1 MPDLA
6 AETARS
12 EPRIAL
18 PFDAMVLAGGASS
31 RLGSVAKAELVADGA
46 TLLERTLAAVSG
58 ARRTVVVGPEPSQR
72 LPAGVLLAR
81 EDPAFGGPA
90 SAIAAG
96 LAMLAAGGGSSD
108 VTLVLACDMPN
119 IGLAVPR
126 LVRGLGDNPE
136 QDGVIAVEA
145 DRLQWLASGFR
156 TARLA
161 SAIGARGGALDGMP
175 VVRLLDGLNLV
186 PIDVPPG
193 STADVDTWDDARRLG
208 VIRAGSPRKENA

>member
-1 MPDLA
+1 MA
-6 AETARS
+6 
-12 EPRIAL
+12 AL
-18 PFDAMVLAGGASS
+18 PFDAIVLAGGTSS
-31 RLGSVAKAELVADGA
+31 RLGSVPKAALVAKGA
-46 TLLERTLAAVSG
+46 TLLEGTLAAVSE
-58 ARRTVVVGPEPSQR
+58 ARRTVVVGPEPSRR
-72 LPAGVLLAR
+72 LPVGVLLAR

-96 LAMLAAGGGSSD
+96 LSMLTTAGGSSD
-108 VTLVLACDMPN
+108 VTLVLACDMPG
-119 IGLAVPR
+119 IGSAVPR

-161 SAIGARGGALDGMP
+161 YAVAAQKGPLDGMP
-175 VVRLLDGLNLV
+175 VARLLNGLNLV

-193 STADVDTWDDARRLG
+193 ATEDVDTWDDARRLG